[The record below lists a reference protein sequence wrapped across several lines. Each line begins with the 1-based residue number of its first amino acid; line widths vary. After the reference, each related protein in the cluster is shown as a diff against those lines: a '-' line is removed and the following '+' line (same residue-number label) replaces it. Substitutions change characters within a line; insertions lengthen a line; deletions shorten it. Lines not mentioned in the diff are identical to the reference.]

1 MTGCARPRR
10 RRMADSARRTVSVVV
25 PAFNEAATIGEI
37 VRRIKQA
44 EPAYEVIVV
53 DDGSTDDTA
62 NSARSAGATVILN
75 PYNLGNGASV
85 KAGCLK
91 ANGEV
96 IVMIDADGQHPPE
109 TIPEL
114 VSHIGEYDMVVASRI
129 PGSNTSP
136 VRRFGNLLLN
146 AIGSWVSGRNVA
158 DLTSGFRAIKRRHLL
173 EYVHLFPSRYSYPTT
188 ITIAMIQGN
197 HFVKFLPVPEIQRR
211 MHGKSN
217 IRPFQDFLRFL
228 HIMARLVI
236 VFSPQRFFLPLS
248 AASAAAGTVMGAY
261 QLARFGAVLGSSLL
275 LLISSLLFFCF
286 GLIAEQIAALRRE
299 RREHLTR
306 D

>member
-1 MTGCARPRR
+1 MSNSTPR
-10 RRMADSARRTVSVVV
+10 SVSVIV
-25 PAFNEAATIGEI
+25 PAFNEAATIGQI

-44 EPAYEVIVV
+44 GADYEVIVI
-53 DDGSTDDTA
+53 DDGSEDDTA
-62 NSARSAGATVILN
+62 NSARTAGATVIRN

-85 KAGCLK
+85 KAGCL
-91 ANGEV
+91 AASGDV

-109 TIPEL
+109 AIPEL

-129 PGSNTSP
+129 RGSNTSP
-136 VRRFGNLLLN
+136 IRRFGNLMLN
-146 AIGSWVSGRNVA
+146 AIGSWVSGRRIA

-173 EYVHLFPSRYSYPTT
+173 EYIHLFPTRYSYPTT

-197 HFVKFLPVPEIQRR
+197 HFVKFLPLPEIQRR
-211 MHGKSN
+211 LHGHSHV
-217 IRPFQDFLRFL
+217 RPFQDFLRFL
-228 HIMARLVI
+228 NIMARLVV

-248 AASAAAGTVMGAY
+248 AATAAAGLAIGIF
-261 QLARFGAVLGSSLL
+261 QLVRFGAVLGSSLL

-286 GLIAEQIAALRRE
+286 GLVAEQIAALRRE
-299 RREHLTR
+299 RREHFTR